1 MQVLKKHTLQALH
14 EIVWLS
20 LEAPQT
26 FLKHN
31 QTLTFEQGLAHA
43 REICNGSNYRFPDLT
58 SENRCYVAELL

>member
-1 MQVLKKHTLQALH
+1 MLLQISDASLKKKHTLQALH

-43 REICNGSNYRFPDLT
+43 REIYMQRL
-58 SENRCYVAELL
+58 